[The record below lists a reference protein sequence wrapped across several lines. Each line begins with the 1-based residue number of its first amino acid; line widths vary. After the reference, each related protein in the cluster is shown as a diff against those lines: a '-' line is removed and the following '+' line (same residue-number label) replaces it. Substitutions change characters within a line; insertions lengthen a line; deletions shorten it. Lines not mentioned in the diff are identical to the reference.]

1 MQTDGPT
8 TCLAVLRA
16 NSDVTGKHLDL
27 NQTYTNEFIQAAQ
40 PRRAT
45 NLGPRGTRRSCRP

>member
-8 TCLAVLRA
+8 TCLAALRA

-45 NLGPRGTRRSCRP
+45 NLGPRGTRRSCQP